1 MQASPGRPFP
11 PQHTTTNKA
20 HGRVETRRIWVS
32 DALNDYVT
40 FPHAA
45 QVACIE
51 REIFHISR
59 NKTTLERVY
68 LITSQTPTEASPAQ
82 LLAQNRG
89 HWGIETRLHH
99 VRDMAYDEDRCRA
112 RKGHTPRTLAC
123 LRNFA
128 ISLLR
133 LFCVANIKAALRGLA
148 AQADT
153 VLEMLRL

>member
-1 MQASPGRPFP
+1 M
-11 PQHTTTNKA
+11 
-20 HGRVETRRIWVS
+20 ETRRIWVS
-32 DALNDYVT
+32 DKLNGYVT
-40 FPHAA
+40 FPYAA
-45 QVACIE
+45 QVACVE
-51 REIFHISR
+51 REIFHVR
-59 NKTTLERVY
+59 RQKRTLERVY
-68 LITSQTPTEASPAQ
+68 LITSQSRAQASPEQ

-89 HWGIETRLHH
+89 HWAIENRLHH